1 MLWLDAEAVLH
12 FGEFRRLVPAIQ
24 EMNRLGTDRVERMLL
39 SQTLKGGT
47 QNDWLML
54 PAWQRGE
61 EPCEHTRRLPAVRRP
76 DRRGAVRHGRRNAD
90 LAQDRGQFRR
100 GVRLAGAQGC

>member
-1 MLWLDAEAVLH
+1 MLWLDAEAVQH

-39 SQTLKGGT
+39 SQTLPGGA

-54 PAWQRGE
+54 PAWQYGTCFGIKTRQRVSRQRGE
-61 EPCEHTRRLPAVRRP
+61 EPRQRAGRLPAVRWP
-76 DRRGAVRHGRRNAD
+76 DRRDACAAWTAR
-90 LAQDRGQFRR
+90 
-100 GVRLAGAQGC
+100 C